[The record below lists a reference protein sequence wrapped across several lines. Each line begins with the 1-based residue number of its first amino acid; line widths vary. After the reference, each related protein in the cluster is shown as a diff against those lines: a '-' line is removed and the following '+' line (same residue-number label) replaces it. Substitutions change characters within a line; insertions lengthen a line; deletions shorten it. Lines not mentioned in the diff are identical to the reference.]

1 MSEEEPRHRRRRRRP
16 RRHKWAFRVLV
27 GFCVFLLLVGVGLVA
42 VYKHLEGNITAM
54 DVTSQLGKRPQEV
67 KVAGPQKPVNVL
79 VMGDDN
85 RRGANGRA
93 PGGKRIGGQTPGL
106 SDTTILLHLSANRK
120 FAYGVSLP
128 RDAMVQ
134 RPECQTR
141 SGGVDPGGLTQ
152 FNEAYAI
159 GGPACTIKTVEHLTG
174 IRIDHFVVVDFSG
187 FRSMVD
193 AIHGVTVCVPHAVH
207 DNIGHIDLRAGTYT
221 VDGEQA
227 LNYVR
232 ERHGFGDGSD
242 IGRMKRQQTFIAAM
256 INKVV
261 SAGTLA
267 NPVRLYNFLDAA
279 TKSLTTDPDF
289 AHLKDLVSLGLSLK
303 DIGLSHVRFVT
314 VPWRPY
320 PPDPNR
326 IEWAPGAARLWHRI
340 KYDKPL
346 GHAYQNQS
354 VSAASAPGSKPSSS
368 PTGSAGGRPSQS
380 PTPSGKSS
388 PSGQSPTAQQKA
400 QAEQYGLCA

>member
-1 MSEEEPRHRRRRRRP
+1 MSEEDPRHRGHTQK
-16 RRHKWAFRVLV
+16 RHKWAFRALIGLCVLV
-27 GFCVFLLLVGVGLVA
+27 LVVGVGLVV
-42 VYKHLEGNITAM
+42 VYRHLDGNIHRLDLSGRLGTDRPTA
-54 DVTSQLGKRPQEV
+54 V
-67 KVAGPQKPVNVL
+67 KKAGPSQPMNVL

-85 RRGANGRA
+85 RRGANGRT
-93 PGGKRIGGQTPGL
+93 PNGMKIGGATPGL
-106 SDTTILLHLSANRK
+106 SDTTILLHLSANRQ

-134 RPECQTR
+134 RPECETR
-141 SGGVDPGGLTQ
+141 SGGTDPGGLTQ
-152 FNEAYAI
+152 FNDAYAI

-174 IRIDHFVVVDFSG
+174 IRVDHYVVVDFSG
-187 FRSMVD
+187 FRDMVD

-207 DNIGHIDLRAGTYT
+207 DTVGHIDLKAGTYS

-267 NPVRLYNFLDAA
+267 NPIRLYNFLNAA
-279 TKSLTTDPDF
+279 TKSLTMDPQF
-289 AHLKDLVSLGLSLK
+289 GHLKDLVSLGLSLK
-303 DIGLSHVRFVT
+303 NIGLDRVRFIT
-314 VPWRPY
+314 VPWEPW
-320 PPDPNR
+320 PENINR
-326 IEWAPGAARLWHRI
+326 IVWKPDARKLWHRI

-346 GHAYQNQS
+346 GHQFADQG
-354 VSAASAPGSKPSSS
+354 VVTAAKTPGSSPSSS
-368 PTGSAGGRPSQS
+368 PTASAGGSPSR
-380 PTPSGKSS
+380 TPSASPGS
-388 PSGQSPTAQQKA
+388 PSSGHTPSAAEKA

>member
-1 MSEEEPRHRRRRRRP
+1 MSEEEPRHRGRTP
-16 RRHKWAFRVLV
+16 GRHKWAFRVLI
-27 GFCVFLLLVGVGLVA
+27 GFCVLILVLGVTVFVA
-42 VYKHLEGNITAM
+42 YRHLEGNITGL
-54 DVTSQLGKRPQEV
+54 DVSRELGKRPARV
-67 KVAGPQKPVNVL
+67 KVTGPQEPINVL

-85 RRGANGRA
+85 RRGANGRK
-93 PGGKRIGGQTPGL
+93 PGGGRIGGATPGL
-106 SDTTILLHLSANRK
+106 SDTTILLHLSADRK

-141 SGGVDPGGLTQ
+141 SGGTDPGGLTQ
-152 FNEAYAI
+152 FNDAYAI

-174 IRIDHFVVVDFSG
+174 IRIDHYVVVDFSG
-187 FRSMVD
+187 FRAMVD

-207 DNIGHIDLRAGTYT
+207 DNIGHIDLPAGTYT

-267 NPVRLYNFLDAA
+267 NPIRLYNFLDAA
-279 TKSLTTDPDF
+279 TKSLTTDPGF
-289 AHLKDLVSLGLSLK
+289 AHLKDLASLGLSLRN
-303 DIGLSHVRFVT
+303 IGLSNVQFIT
-314 VPWRPY
+314 VPWQPY
-320 PPDPNR
+320 QPDPNR
-326 IEWAPGAARLWHRI
+326 IQWAPQAKRLWHLI

-346 GHAYQNQS
+346 TKRFRDQ
-354 VSAASAPGSKPSSS
+354 VVTAANTPGSKPSASPSS
-368 PTGSAGGRPSQS
+368 PASASGTPSRTPSSGTPSSRPS
-380 PTPSGKSS
+380 PS
-388 PSGQSPTAQQKA
+388 AQQKA
-400 QAEQYGLCA
+400 MAEQYGLCA

>member
-1 MSEEEPRHRRRRRRP
+1 MSEEDPRHRGHAP
-16 RRHKWAFRVLV
+16 RRHKWAFRVLI
-27 GFCVFLLLVGVGLVA
+27 GLCVLVLIVGVGLVA
-42 VYKHLEGNITAM
+42 IYKHLDGNINRVDVSGHLGTDRPTA
-54 DVTSQLGKRPQEV
+54 VTT
-67 KVAGPQKPVNVL
+67 GPKQPINVL

-85 RRGANGRA
+85 RRGANGRT
-93 PGGKRIGGQTPGL
+93 PNGMKIGGETPGL
-106 SDTTILLHLSANRK
+106 SDTTILLHLSANRE

-128 RDAMVQ
+128 RDAMVE
-134 RPECQTR
+134 RPECDTR
-141 SGGVDPGGLTQ
+141 SGGTDPGGLTQ

-174 IRIDHFVVVDFSG
+174 IRVQHYVVVDFSG
-187 FRSMVD
+187 FRDMVD

-207 DNIGHIDLRAGTYT
+207 DDIGHIDMPAGTYS

-242 IGRMKRQQTFIAAM
+242 IGRMKRQQTFIASM

-267 NPVRLYNFLDAA
+267 NPVRLYKFLDAA

-289 AHLKDLVSLGLSLK
+289 GHLKDLASLGLSLK
-303 DIGLSHVRFVT
+303 NIGLDRVRFIT
-314 VPWRPY
+314 VPWQPWSENQ
-320 PPDPNR
+320 NR
-326 IEWAPGAARLWHRI
+326 IVWKPEAKKLWHRI

-346 GHAYQNQS
+346 GRQFDDQA
-354 VSAASAPGSKPSSS
+354 VSAAKTPGSPPSSS
-368 PTGSAGGRPSQS
+368 PTASAGG
-380 PTPSGKSS
+380 TPSRTPSTS
-388 PSGQSPTAQQKA
+388 PGAPSTGHTPSAEEKA
-400 QAEQYGLCA
+400 LAEQNGLCA

>member
-1 MSEEEPRHRRRRRRP
+1 MSEEEPRHRGRTP
-16 RRHKWAFRVLV
+16 RRHTWAFRVLV
-27 GFCVFLLLVGVGLVA
+27 GLGVLVLVIAVGVVVA
-42 VYKHLEGNITAM
+42 YRHLDSNITGI
-54 DVTSQLGKRPQEV
+54 DVTKALGKRPPKI
-67 KVAGPQKPVNVL
+67 KVAGPQEPVNVL

-85 RRGANGRA
+85 RRGANGRK
-93 PGGKRIGGQTPGL
+93 PDGQRIGGTTPGL

-128 RDAMVQ
+128 RDAMVE

-141 SGGVDPGGLTQ
+141 TGGTDPGGLTQ

-174 IRIDHFVVVDFSG
+174 IRIDHYVVVDFNG
-187 FRSMVD
+187 FRAMVD
-193 AIHGVTVCVPHAVH
+193 AINGVTVCVPHAVH
-207 DNIGHIDLRAGTYT
+207 DNVGHINLPAGTYT

-242 IGRMKRQQTFIAAM
+242 IGRMKRQQAFIAAM

-267 NPVRLYNFLDAA
+267 NPIRLYNFLDAA
-279 TKSLTTDPDF
+279 TKSLTTDPGF
-289 AHLKDLVSLGLSLK
+289 AHLNDLASLGLSLK
-303 DIGLSHVRFVT
+303 NIGLDHIRFIT
-314 VPWRPY
+314 VPWQPY

-326 IEWAPGAARLWHRI
+326 IEWKPSASKLWQRI

-346 GHAYQNQS
+346 SGQFDQAVVTAANTPGSSPSPSPSHGPS
-354 VSAASAPGSKPSSS
+354 GAASQS
-368 PTGSAGGRPSQS
+368 PRPSQGASPSAS
-380 PTPSGKSS
+380 PTSS
-388 PSGQSPTAQQKA
+388 AESKA
-400 QAEQYGLCA
+400 QAQLYGLCS